1 MVSKEPPK
9 LQEKVRFL
17 PGLLGGIVLAE
28 THLSCKQEFGVR
40 LPVPPRHGSVPQLVE
55 EQP

>member
-1 MVSKEPPK
+1 MSKEPPK